1 MIEQVDAAD
10 KGELVDAMQRIVGK
24 QNVIH
29 EPHRL
34 HVFSCDGYVAKQAMP
49 RAVVYPGD
57 TEEVAAVVR
66 WLHQHKIPFL
76 PRGAGTGLSGGAIP
90 LNGEVIISLV
100 KMKKLLSVDFDNLR
114 AVVQPGLVNLT
125 LTKKIM
131 GDGYYYAPD
140 PSSQSVCTIGGN
152 LAENAGGS
160 HCLKYG
166 VTTNH
171 IVAAKF
177 VLPDGEVLD
186 VGSPFGDP
194 IGYDI
199 LGLIV
204 GSEGTLGIATEITV
218 RILKKPQAVKT
229 ALAMFDR
236 VEDASNTVSAII
248 GAGIIPAA
256 IEMMDQLAMQAVDKS
271 NYHVGYPTDI
281 EAVLLIEVDGLAAG
295 LEEDAARIVD
305 ICEQNHVRTVKVAE
319 DDAERALWWSSRKM
333 AFGAIGRVSP
343 DYIVQDGVIPRT
355 RLTEVL
361 QRITEIS
368 RESGLAIA
376 NVFHAGDGNLHPLI
390 CYDSRIPGET
400 EKAIRVGS
408 EVLQVCVDVGG
419 TITGEHGVGI
429 EKIEDM
435 RYQFR
440 DVDLRAQVAIRD
452 AFNPL
457 DLCNSGKLIPTPGRC
472 AEVKNAKWTIASNA
486 KVFERLEEQAAVT
499 RPHSVGDGH
508 HVPATEPRSGSG
520 DGF

>member
-1 MIEQVDAAD
+1 MLHTEAGSGGWILMAKTETVSTV
-10 KGELVDAMQRIVGK
+10 ELVHAMQQIVGHK
-24 QNVIH
+24 NVIH

-34 HVFSCDGYVAKQAMP
+34 HVFSCDGYVAKQSLP
-49 RAVVYPGD
+49 RAVVYPSN
-57 TEEVAAVVR
+57 TEEVAAVVK
-66 WLHQHKIPFL
+66 WLHEHQVPFL

-90 LNGEVIISLV
+90 LNGEVIVSLV
-100 KMKKLLSVDFDNLR
+100 KMRRLLSVDFENLR

-131 GDGYYYAPD
+131 GNGYYYAPD

-177 VLPDGEVLD
+177 VLPDGEIVD

-194 IGYDI
+194 VGYDV

-218 RILKKPQAVKT
+218 RILKKPQTVKT
-229 ALAMFDR
+229 ALAMFDK

-295 LEEDAARIVD
+295 LEEDAQRIVE
-305 ICEQNHVRTVKVAE
+305 ICEHNHVRMVKVAQ
-319 DDAERALWWSSRKM
+319 DDDERALWWSSRKM

-361 QRITEIS
+361 QRIGEIS
-368 RESGLAIA
+368 RESGLPIA

-400 EKAIRVGS
+400 EKAIQVGS
-408 EVLQVCVDVGG
+408 DVLHVCVDVGG

-429 EKIEDM
+429 EKLEDM
-435 RYQFR
+435 RYQFT
-440 DVDLRAQVAIRD
+440 DDDLAAQLAIRA
-452 AFNPL
+452 AFNPD
-457 DLCNSGKLIPTPGRC
+457 DLCNSGKLIPTPARC
-472 AEVKNAKWTIASNA
+472 AEVKQAQWTISKN
-486 KVFERLEEQAAVT
+486 KEVFDHLEEQTAVT
-499 RPHSVGDGH
+499 APGRQP
-508 HVPATEPRSGSG
+508 GSE
-520 DGF
+520 